1 MKKLL
6 TFLTLLTLFFTT
18 GWAAETVYYKL
29 DGTITGGTNGYATE
43 SDITQNDMSWKVTGN
58 TTINPWRIGGNKISQ
73 VDRPI
78 YSTTQMG
85 NAISKV
91 TVQLG
96 TIGITLVHVQLIVA
110 SDANFNNKIQTQSK
124 TANANSTIEFTP
136 AEGEWPSGA
145 YYKLNFMVTNTSG
158 SNTYLQ
164 FIAANFY
171 KNEASVVNA
180 PTFSPAEGNYDE
192 PQNVT
197 ISTTTDGATIYYTTD
212 GNDPTTSSS
221 VYSSPIA
228 VSTTTTIKAIAV
240 KSGMTNSAVASATY
254 TFPNTVP
261 IPYEEAFAGTFGDFY
276 KKDVTGTNIWT
287 KNSGYAKASG
297 YSGGATAAEGWL
309 ISPYIDLTGATNPE
323 LSFSHAGNYFNGTA
337 NMQSDV
343 AVKVK
348 KQGDATWSDLNV
360 NTWPDGASWD
370 FVDNTTSLADYAG
383 ETIQIAFVYTSTT
396 SRAGTWEIKNF
407 KVKNVDASAPTYY
420 LVGSFNTWQASDDYK
435 FEESNG
441 TYFLNNVNFPDANT
455 TFKIIKV
462 QNGTT
467 WYGGTG
473 DVVYNI
479 HHRHHTNLPMNGS
492 QNYTI
497 QSAGV
502 TSFSFT
508 LDNNTPTNLNVNRT
522 ASLAIKGDFTN
533 NWTEVPMTAS
543 ANGWTTTQTVA
554 VDNKFGFMDEFGQYI
569 GILWTVGTEH
579 LGTDIPMTTENNNE
593 QNGDY
598 KMGIA
603 GTYQFTANNDLT
615 TLVITAVTGD
625 TYTLVE
631 SADDLVAGAQYVIMS
646 KGLPTQGAAYAM
658 AGQRNNNRGQTA
670 DPIVINSDK
679 QIIINGQLDAAGNPV
694 QVITLEGQTDAWYFN
709 VGNGYLYAS
718 GSGDNNQ
725 LKTEAEIDEDNNAK
739 ATIVIDADAKSAAI
753 TFQGTSTNK
762 YLRHNAS
769 NKLFACYGSAGSQ
782 QPVFLFK
789 KGASVTP
796 PSDQVATPSINPGSS
811 DSSNPYTVYGGK
823 QEITINCATSGAT
836 IYYTTDGTT
845 PTTSSNQYSEP
856 FDLTSTGGNVT
867 VKAIAVKDGLD
878 DSEIATSYYLFT
890 NPNPPT
896 FNPASGTVHNDA
908 FNVTISSEYD
918 DAEIYYMLDPASA
931 PTAAQMSTNGTLYEN
946 PVNVS
951 GEDSHT
957 IYAMVVR
964 NGIKSSVV
972 NATYTITSGGQPSGD
987 GDYVKVTNAA
997 DLTDGEYLIVYEME
1011 GTPIENGIV
1020 FDGSLTNLDTKP
1032 NSISEVVAINNF
1044 TIASSTEVD
1053 AAIFTITSS
1062 DNGYSIKSA
1071 SDKYIGGTSGSNTM
1085 TSSDDVIYNSISF
1098 DENGNA
1104 DIISNTS
1111 HLRYNTSDT
1120 RFRYFKSSSYASQQ
1134 PIALYKKVENPAIP
1148 EVTLAELCATG
1159 VKDKDYIIADKLQ
1172 AVYAYTKGGN
1182 SLLWCKDLGNQS
1194 IYPTTI
1200 HSGQQID
1207 FMRNQAINWDE
1218 EHQVH
1223 NGQQGEWD
1231 QSNWIVLQF
1240 TNPTGPNNIDQML
1253 QDAQDKFI
1261 KPGTIKGKLVDDEN
1275 YILKMDLDMIE
1286 TLTPADDGYSEVPY
1300 IENVYCPA
1308 NFLPDNLNIHGGI
1321 ENGDGAETSTQN
1333 YFFMNPKVQEVCYI
1347 TYAQW
1352 NEAYRCFTVPSTS
1365 GIPGAFQVGWVYQD
1379 NPLGLEDNG
1388 KIYKFHA
1395 VVHRVGKQGYGPNN
1409 PITTK
1414 DGMPPIYENIT
1425 VLPVD
1430 LDPVTSVITAIN
1442 TVETGNGEVKSVKYV
1457 NVAGIMSDTPF
1468 QGVNIVVTEY
1478 TDGSRTTSK
1487 MLKK

>member
-18 GWAAETVYYKL
+18 AWAAETVYYTL
-29 DGTITGGTNGYATE
+29 DGTITGGNNGYATE

-58 TTINPWRIGGNKISQ
+58 TTENPWRIGGKSINQ
-73 VDRPI
+73 EDRPI

-145 YYKLNFMVTNTSG
+145 YYKLNFMVTNTSS
-158 SNTYLQ
+158 SNKYLQ

-212 GNDPTTSSS
+212 DSDPTTSSS

-309 ISPYIDLTGATNPE
+309 ISPYINLTNASNPE

-407 KVKNVDASAPTYY
+407 KVKNVDTSAPSYY
-420 LVGSFNTWQASDDYK
+420 LVGSFNMNGNDWVIGDNNYK

-441 TYFLNNVNFPDANT
+441 TYTLNNVNFPDANT
-455 TFKIIKV
+455 TFKVIKIENNQV
-462 QNGTT
+462 T

-473 DVVYNI
+473 DVNYNI
-479 HHRHHTNLPMNGS
+479 HHRHHTNLPMNGGKD
-492 QNYTI
+492 YTI
-497 QSAGV
+497 QSAGL

-603 GTYQFTANNDLT
+603 GTYKFTANSDLT

-631 SADDLVAGAQYVIMS
+631 SADDLDENSQYVLFS
-646 KGLPTQGAAYAM
+646 KGS
-658 AGQRNNNRGQTA
+658 NNQTGRVMSTTRQTNNIKGSTTETVVA
-670 DPIVINSDK
+670 NK
-679 QIIINGQLDAAGNPV
+679 QIIAPDDA
-694 QVITLEGQTDAWYFN
+694 QIITLVSTTATVDGDDVDAWFLS
-709 VGNGYLYAS
+709 VGDGYLYAAS
-718 GSGDNNQ
+718 SSSNHMKVWSTTDD
-725 LKTEAEIDEDNNAK
+725 KCK
-739 ATIVIDADAKSAAI
+739 ATISINGAAEIIFRGDYSHNVLRYNTNDNLYSCYESGKQDPVYLYKKS
-753 TFQGTSTNK
+753 
-762 YLRHNAS
+762 
-769 NKLFACYGSAGSQ
+769 
-782 QPVFLFK
+782 
-789 KGASVTP
+789 SVTP
-796 PSDQVATPSINPGSS
+796 PSDQVATPTFNPGSA
-811 DSSNPYTVYGGK
+811 DSSSPYIVYGGK

-836 IYYTTDGTT
+836 IYYTTDGST

-867 VKAIAVKDGLD
+867 VKAIAVKADLD
-878 DSEIATSYYLFT
+878 DSEIATSYYRFT

-908 FNVTISSEYD
+908 FNVTISSEYE
-918 DAEIYYMLDPASA
+918 DAVIYYMLDPASA
-931 PTAAQMSTNGTLYEN
+931 PTAAQMSESGTLYES

-951 GEDSHT
+951 GEGPHT
-957 IYAMVVR
+957 IYAMVER

-972 NATYTITSGGQPSGD
+972 NATYTITSGTQPSGD

-1020 FDGSLTNLDTKP
+1020 FDGSLSNLDTKP
-1032 NSISEVVAINNF
+1032 NSISEVVEINNF

-1062 DNGYSIKSA
+1062 ENGYSIKSA

-1098 DENGNA
+1098 DEDGNA

-1134 PIALYKKVENPAIP
+1134 PIALYKKVEKPVDEP
-1148 EVTLAELCATG
+1148 TSVTLAELCQNG
-1159 VKDKDYIIADKLQ
+1159 VITEGENWYVISDKLI
-1172 AVYAYTKGGN
+1172 AVYADATKGI
-1182 SLLWCKDLGNQS
+1182 LWCKDMGNAS
-1194 IYPTTI
+1194 IFSTSI
-1200 HSGQQID
+1200 KDGQVD
-1207 FMRNQAINWDE
+1207 FLKDDPQA
-1218 EHQVH
+1218 Q
-1223 NGQQGEWD
+1223 NGRDWD
-1231 QSNWIVLQF
+1231 QSNWIALHF
-1240 TNPTGPNNIDQML
+1240 TTPTSTNNIGL
-1253 QDAQDKFI
+1253 LVSGAVNRYI
-1261 KPGTIKGKLVDDEN
+1261 KPGTVKGKLIDEVN
-1275 YILKMDLDMIE
+1275 YALMMDLDQLE
-1286 TLTPADDGYSEVPY
+1286 LVTQADDPDINPNY
-1300 IENVYCPA
+1300 IPNVYCPA
-1308 NFLPDNLNIHGGI
+1308 NFMPTNLNIWGNDEDGGYTT
-1321 ENGDGAETSTQN
+1321 GSDQN
-1333 YFFMNPKVQEVCYI
+1333 YFFMNPKIQEICEV

-1352 NEAYRCFTVPSTS
+1352 DAINGYFTVPTS
-1365 GIPGAFQVGWVYQD
+1365 SGFDGAFYIGTGYNVIQSQNFTSSLQD
-1379 NPLGLEDNG
+1379 EHIYRFKAIVQRSDKDN
-1388 KIYKFHA
+1388 
-1395 VVHRVGKQGYGPNN
+1395 YGPKNVTT
-1409 PITTK
+1409 PATGITL
-1414 DGMPPIYENIT
+1414 Y
-1425 VLPVD
+1425 PVD
-1430 LDPVTSVITAIN
+1430 LDPSENGGSDITTAIN

-1457 NVAGIMSDTPF
+1457 NVAGMVSDVPF

>member
-18 GWAAETVYYKL
+18 AWAEEQTIIWQGGTGGDSSTELTKDNIFNDCTPESDYSNLNCITISKVYKAGNSNGLKFGSSGALGAVAFSVSGTLKPTKITVKAKKYGTDTGKIKITAGSNTVQGDPGSNDFADIVLNMDGSTTLTKL
-29 DGTITGGTNGYATE
+29 EIATTSKRAYVKSITITYGG
-43 SDITQNDMSWKVTGN
+43 
-58 TTINPWRIGGNKISQ
+58 
-73 VDRPI
+73 
-78 YSTTQMG
+78 STTQ
-85 NAISKV
+85 
-91 TVQLG
+91 TVA
-96 TIGITLVHVQLIVA
+96 T
-110 SDANFNNKIQTQSK
+110 
-124 TANANSTIEFTP
+124 
-136 AEGEWPSGA
+136 
-145 YYKLNFMVTNTSG
+145 
-158 SNTYLQ
+158 
-164 FIAANFY
+164 
-171 KNEASVVNA
+171 
-180 PTFSPAEGNYDE
+180 PTFSPEAGTYSEA
-192 PQNVT
+192 QNVT
-197 ISTTTDGATIYYTTD
+197 ISCATSGATIRYTLD
-212 GNDPTTSSS
+212 GTNPTATTGT
-221 VYSSPIA
+221 VYISPIS
-228 VSTTTTIKAIAV
+228 VTSTTTIKAIATATGYDP
-240 KSGMTNSAVASATY
+240 SSVATATY
-254 TFPNTVP
+254 TIFTPETVTP
-261 IPYEEAFAGTFGDFY
+261 TYEEPFSTEFGKFY
-276 KKDVTGTNIWT
+276 T
-287 KNSGYAKASG
+287 KNVSGINVWSLDASHNYAKASG
-297 YSGGATAAEGWL
+297 YSGAATTAEGWL
-309 ISPYIDLTGATNPE
+309 ISPYINLTNASNPE
-323 LSFSHAGNYFNGTA
+323 LSFSHAGNYFNSTA

-348 KQGDATWSDLNV
+348 KQGDATWSDLTV
-360 NTWPDGASWD
+360 NYWPNGTSWT

-396 SRAGTWEIKNF
+396 SRAGTWEVKNF
-407 KVKNVDASAPTYY
+407 KVKNVDTSAPSYY
-420 LVGSFNTWQASDDYK
+420 LVGSFNSWQASDTYK

-441 TYFLNNVNFPDANT
+441 TYTLNNVNFPDANT

-508 LDNNTPTNLNVNRT
+508 VNDNNPSNLNVNRT

-543 ANGWTTTQTVA
+543 ANGWTTIQTVA
-554 VDNKFGFMDEFGQYI
+554 VNNEFGFVDEFGQYI
-569 GILWTVGTEH
+569 DIKWTVGTEH
-579 LGTDIPMTTENNNE
+579 LGTNIPMTTDGGYEIGN
-593 QNGDY
+593 Y

-615 TLVITAVTGD
+615 TLVITSITGD
-625 TYTLVE
+625 IYTLVE
-631 SADDLVAGAQYVIMS
+631 SADDLVDGAQYVIMS
-646 KGLPTQGAAYAM
+646 KGLPTQEAGYAM

-679 QIIINGQLDAAGNPV
+679 QIIINGQLDAEGNPV

-718 GSGDNNQ
+718 GSGNNNQ

-782 QPVFLFK
+782 QPVYLFK
-789 KGASVTP
+789 KGASITP
-796 PSDQVATPSINPGSS
+796 PSDQVATPTFNPESA
-811 DSSNPYTVYGGK
+811 DSSSPYIVYGGK

-836 IYYTTDGTT
+836 IYYTTDGST

-867 VKAIAVKDGLD
+867 VKAIAVKADMD
-878 DSEIATSYYLFT
+878 DSEIATSYYRFT
-890 NPNPPT
+890 SPNPPT

-951 GEDSHT
+951 GEGSHT

-1020 FDGSLTNLDTKP
+1020 FDGSLSNLDTKP

-1071 SDKYIGGTSGSNTM
+1071 SDKYIGGKSGSNTM

-1134 PIALYKKVENPAIP
+1134 PIALYKKVENPVDEP
-1148 EVTLAELCATG
+1148 TSVTLAELCQNG
-1159 VKDKDYIIADKLQ
+1159 VITEGENWYVISDKLI
-1172 AVYAYTKGGN
+1172 AVYADATKGI
-1182 SLLWCKDLGNQS
+1182 LWCKDMGNAS
-1194 IYPTTI
+1194 IFSTSI
-1200 HSGQQID
+1200 KDGQVD
-1207 FMRNQAINWDE
+1207 FLKDDPQA
-1218 EHQVH
+1218 Q
-1223 NGQQGEWD
+1223 NGRDWD
-1231 QSNWIVLQF
+1231 QSNWIALHF
-1240 TNPTGPNNIDQML
+1240 STPTATNNIDQL
-1253 QDAQDKFI
+1253 VNGAVNRYI
-1261 KPGTIKGKLVDDEN
+1261 KPGTVKGKLIDEVN
-1275 YILKMDLDMIE
+1275 YALRMDLDQLE
-1286 TLTPADDGYSEVPY
+1286 LVTQADDPDINPNY
-1300 IENVYCPA
+1300 IPNVYCPA
-1308 NFLPDNLNIHGGI
+1308 NFMPTNLNIWGNDEDGGYTT
-1321 ENGDGAETSTQN
+1321 GSDQN
-1333 YFFMNPKVQEVCYI
+1333 YFFMNPKIQEICEV

-1352 NEAYRCFTVPSTS
+1352 DARNLCFTVPSQS
-1365 GIPGAFQVGWVYQD
+1365 GFDGAFYIGTGYNVIESTNFTSSLQD
-1379 NPLGLEDNG
+1379 EHIYRFKAIVQRSDKDN
-1388 KIYKFHA
+1388 
-1395 VVHRVGKQGYGPNN
+1395 YGPKNVTTPATGITLY
-1409 PITTK
+1409 PI
-1414 DGMPPIYENIT
+1414 
-1425 VLPVD
+1425 D
-1430 LDPVTSVITAIN
+1430 LDPSENGGSDITTAIN
-1442 TVETGNGEVKSVKYV
+1442 TVETGNGEVKSVKFY
-1457 NVAGIMSDTPF
+1457 NVAGIESATPF

-1487 MLKK
+1487 MLRK